1 MRPPRFISTV
11 CAAAVA
17 CAWAGLAHA
26 ASGGTDTAGSGQPVC
41 NQDSAYN
48 IACGASSTAS
58 GNTATAVGYRA
69 SASYQNATAV
79 GPAANAANTNAIA
92 VGAGTSATGIGAIT
106 TGAYSSAGGINGSA
120 YGIAAHATGNYSA
133 AVGAGAE
140 GVGFAATAAG
150 AYSKATG
157 NFSASFGVGAES
169 GITPP
174 IGQTGT
180 NTTAVGAY
188 SKAQG
193 DFSTAIGSNAVASEV
208 YSAAIGASATA
219 ATNRS
224 MALGPASYVTNG
236 APQGTA
242 IGVYSNVTTS
252 QSAAIGY
259 GSVTSSG
266 RANVVS
272 VGSGGQVAV
281 DSNGNN
287 NGFLP
292 APTTRI
298 IENVTDGQYS
308 QDAATVNQLPGQ
320 FVDSSGTP
328 SASPTNFYRFGNN
341 ATGSSAMT
349 TGSSAVQL
357 RNVAAGTLSPTSTD
371 AVNGSQ
377 LYATNQNVSAAQTTA
392 NTALSA
398 AGAAQTTANQAL
410 QIGQENTL
418 QIQAVNSAVF
428 AVNQLVQ
435 ANICHIVGSSI
446 TCGQQAQVLQ
456 GNTLADPQNPANAI
470 AATAGATAIGYQ
482 AQAKEVNST
491 ALGTQAQAGGQG
503 AVAVGANANAAYQ
516 GAVAIG
522 QGAAITAPTNP
533 NDTNVVGAI
542 AIGMNARANA
552 DPATAVGA
560 HANAAGRD
568 SVALGYLAT
577 ANGVNSVALGSGSEA
592 NRDNSVSVG
601 NAATGL
607 TRQITNVA
615 PGTKGTDAV
624 NVNQLEAV
632 ASSLRKQINATGA
645 MAAAMSNIQLPPGYS
660 KGLGVAIGSQRGQS
674 ALAIGFVA
682 TPKPNLLTRISASIS
697 GNTTSVGAGIAFGW

>member
-1 MRPPRFISTV
+1 MKSSSNRNGVEPNRVQAGAAFRGNARMRPPRFISTV

-120 YGIAAHATGNYSA
+120 YGIAAHATGNYS
-133 AVGAGAE
+133 
-140 GVGFAATAAG
+140 TAL
-150 AYSKATG
+150 
-157 NFSASFGVGAES
+157 GVGAES
-169 GITPP
+169 GTSPP
-174 IGQTGT
+174 SGQTGT

-193 DFSTAIGSNAVASEV
+193 DHSTAIGSNAVAGEV
-208 YSAAIGASATA
+208 YSAAIGGSATA

-503 AVAVGANANAAYQ
+503 AVAVGANANAA
-516 GAVAIG
+516 
-522 QGAAITAPTNP
+522 
-533 NDTNVVGAI
+533 
-542 AIGMNARANA
+542 
-552 DPATAVGA
+552 
-560 HANAAGRD
+560 GRD

-697 GNTTSVGAGIAFGW
+697 GNTTSVGAGITFGW

>member
-11 CAAAVA
+11 SADAVA
-17 CAWAGLAHA
+17 CAWAVLAHA

-41 NQDSAYN
+41 NQDGAYN

-58 GNTATAVGYRA
+58 GNTATAVGYGATA
-69 SASYQNATAV
+69 SNPNAIAVGPAANAANTNAIAVGPAANAANTNAIAV

-92 VGAGTSATGIGAIT
+92 VGAGASATGDGAIT
-106 TGAYSSAGGINGSA
+106 TGAYSSAGGTYGSA
-120 YGIAAHATGNYSA
+120 YGIAAHATGNYS
-133 AVGAGAE
+133 
-140 GVGFAATAAG
+140 TAL
-150 AYSKATG
+150 
-157 NFSASFGVGAES
+157 GVGAES
-169 GITPP
+169 GTSPP

-193 DFSTAIGSNAVASEV
+193 DHSTAIGSNAVAGEV
-208 YSAAIGASATA
+208 YSAAIGGSATA

-281 DSNGNN
+281 DSNGNTN
-287 NGFLP
+287 SFLP

-308 QDAATVNQLPGQ
+308 QDAATVHQLPGQ

-328 SASPTNFYRFGNN
+328 SASPTNFYRFGND

-377 LYATNQNVSAAQTTA
+377 LYATN
-392 NTALSA
+392 
-398 AGAAQTTANQAL
+398 
-410 QIGQENTL
+410 L
-418 QIQAVNSAVF
+418 QIQAVN
-428 AVNQLVQ
+428 
-435 ANICHIVGSSI
+435 
-446 TCGQQAQVLQ
+446 
-456 GNTLADPQNPANAI
+456 
-470 AATAGATAIGYQ
+470 
-482 AQAKEVNST
+482 
-491 ALGTQAQAGGQG
+491 
-503 AVAVGANANAAYQ
+503 
-516 GAVAIG
+516 
-522 QGAAITAPTNP
+522 
-533 NDTNVVGAI
+533 
-542 AIGMNARANA
+542 
-552 DPATAVGA
+552 
-560 HANAAGRD
+560 
-568 SVALGYLAT
+568 
-577 ANGVNSVALGSGSEA
+577 
-592 NRDNSVSVG
+592 
-601 NAATGL
+601 
-607 TRQITNVA
+607 
-615 PGTKGTDAV
+615 
-624 NVNQLEAV
+624 NQLEAV

-660 KGLGVAIGSQRGQS
+660 KGLGVAIGSQRGQN

-697 GNTTSVGAGIAFGW
+697 GDTTSVGAGITFGW

>member
-1 MRPPRFISTV
+1 MKSSSIRNGVEPNRVQAGAAFRGNARMKPASMRPPRFISTV
-11 CAAAVA
+11 SAAAVA

-26 ASGGTDTAGSGQPVC
+26 ASGGTDTVGSGQPVC
-41 NQDSAYN
+41 NQDGGYN
-48 IACGASSTAS
+48 IACGASSTAN
-58 GNTATAVGYRA
+58 GNTATAVGYGA

-92 VGAGTSATGIGAIT
+92 VGAGTSATGDGAIT
-106 TGAYSSAGGINGSA
+106 TGAYSSAGGTYGSA
-120 YGIAAHATGNYSA
+120 YGAAATATGNYS
-133 AVGAGAE
+133 
-140 GVGFAATAAG
+140 TAL
-150 AYSKATG
+150 
-157 NFSASFGVGAES
+157 GVGAQS
-169 GITPP
+169 GTTPP
-174 IGQTGT
+174 SGQAGT

-193 DFSTAIGSNAVASEV
+193 DFSTALGENAEARER
-208 YSAAIGASATA
+208 YSAALGGSAVA
-219 ATNRS
+219 ATDRS
-224 MALGPASYVTNG
+224 MALGPSSYVTNG

-349 TGSSAVQL
+349 TGSPAVQL

-482 AQAKEVNST
+482 AQAKELNST
-491 ALGTQAQAGGQG
+491 ALGNQAQAGGQG
-503 AVAVGANANAAYQ
+503 AVAVGANANAA
-516 GAVAIG
+516 GS
-522 QGAAITAPTNP
+522 
-533 NDTNVVGAI
+533 
-542 AIGMNARANA
+542 
-552 DPATAVGA
+552 
-560 HANAAGRD
+560 D

-577 ANGVNSVALGSGSEA
+577 ANGVNSVALGSGSVA
-592 NRDNSVSVG
+592 NRNNSVSVG

-645 MAAAMSNIQLPPGYS
+645 MAAAMSNIQLPPGYT
-660 KGLGVAIGSQRGQS
+660 KGLGVAVGHQGGQN

-682 TPKPNLLTRISASIS
+682 TPEPYLLTRISASIS
-697 GNTTSVGAGIAFGW
+697 GDKSSVGAGITLGW

>member
-1 MRPPRFISTV
+1 MKSSSNRNGVEPNRVQAGAAFRGNARMRPPRFISTV

-120 YGIAAHATGNYSA
+120 YGIAAHATGNYS
-133 AVGAGAE
+133 
-140 GVGFAATAAG
+140 TAL
-150 AYSKATG
+150 
-157 NFSASFGVGAES
+157 GVGAES
-169 GITPP
+169 GTSPP
-174 IGQTGT
+174 SGQTGT

-193 DFSTAIGSNAVASEV
+193 DHSTAIGSNAVAGEV
-208 YSAAIGASATA
+208 YSAAIGGSATA

-287 NGFLP
+287 NGFFP

-503 AVAVGANANAAYQ
+503 AVAVGANANAA
-516 GAVAIG
+516 
-522 QGAAITAPTNP
+522 
-533 NDTNVVGAI
+533 
-542 AIGMNARANA
+542 
-552 DPATAVGA
+552 
-560 HANAAGRD
+560 GRD

-697 GNTTSVGAGIAFGW
+697 GNTTSVGAGITFGW

>member
-11 CAAAVA
+11 SAAAVA
-17 CAWAGLAHA
+17 CAWAVLAHA

-41 NQDSAYN
+41 NQDGAYN

-58 GNTATAVGYRA
+58 GNTATAVGYGATA
-69 SASYQNATAV
+69 SNPNAIAV

-92 VGAGTSATGIGAIT
+92 VGAGASATGDGAIT
-106 TGAYSSAGGINGSA
+106 TGAYSSAGGTYGSA
-120 YGIAAHATGNYSA
+120 YGIAAHATGNYS
-133 AVGAGAE
+133 
-140 GVGFAATAAG
+140 TAL
-150 AYSKATG
+150 
-157 NFSASFGVGAES
+157 GVGAES
-169 GITPP
+169 GTSPP

-193 DFSTAIGSNAVASEV
+193 DHSTAIGSNAVAGEV
-208 YSAAIGASATA
+208 YSAAIGGSATA

-281 DSNGNN
+281 DSNGNTN
-287 NGFLP
+287 SFLP

-308 QDAATVNQLPGQ
+308 QDAATVHQLPGQ

-328 SASPTNFYRFGNN
+328 SASPTNFYRFGND

-377 LYATNQNVSAAQTTA
+377 LYATN
-392 NTALSA
+392 
-398 AGAAQTTANQAL
+398 
-410 QIGQENTL
+410 L
-418 QIQAVNSAVF
+418 QIQAVN
-428 AVNQLVQ
+428 
-435 ANICHIVGSSI
+435 
-446 TCGQQAQVLQ
+446 
-456 GNTLADPQNPANAI
+456 
-470 AATAGATAIGYQ
+470 
-482 AQAKEVNST
+482 
-491 ALGTQAQAGGQG
+491 
-503 AVAVGANANAAYQ
+503 
-516 GAVAIG
+516 
-522 QGAAITAPTNP
+522 
-533 NDTNVVGAI
+533 
-542 AIGMNARANA
+542 
-552 DPATAVGA
+552 
-560 HANAAGRD
+560 
-568 SVALGYLAT
+568 
-577 ANGVNSVALGSGSEA
+577 
-592 NRDNSVSVG
+592 
-601 NAATGL
+601 
-607 TRQITNVA
+607 
-615 PGTKGTDAV
+615 
-624 NVNQLEAV
+624 NQLEAV

-660 KGLGVAIGSQRGQS
+660 KGLGVAIGSQRGQN

-697 GNTTSVGAGIAFGW
+697 GDTTSVGAGITFGW

>member
-1 MRPPRFISTV
+1 MKSSPIRNGVKPNRVQAGAAFRGNARMRPPRFISAV
-11 CAAAVA
+11 SAAAVA

-26 ASGGTDTAGSGQPVC
+26 ASGGTDTVGSGQPVC

-48 IACGASSTAS
+48 IACGASSTAN
-58 GNTATAVGYRA
+58 GNTATAVGYGA

-92 VGAGTSATGIGAIT
+92 VGAGTSATGDGAIT
-106 TGAYSSAGGINGSA
+106 TGAYSSAGGTYGSA
-120 YGIAAHATGNYSA
+120 YGAAATATGNYS
-133 AVGAGAE
+133 
-140 GVGFAATAAG
+140 TAL
-150 AYSKATG
+150 
-157 NFSASFGVGAES
+157 GVGAQS
-169 GITPP
+169 GTTPP

-193 DFSTAIGSNAVASEV
+193 DFSTAIGSNAVAGEM

-224 MALGPASYVTNG
+224 MALGPSSYVTNG

-272 VGSGGQVAV
+272 VGSGGQNAV
-281 DSNGNN
+281 DSNNN
-287 NGFLP
+287 SNSFLP

-398 AGAAQTTANQAL
+398 AGAAQATANTALSAAGAAQTTANQSL
-410 QIGQENTL
+410 QIGQQNTL

-482 AQAKEVNST
+482 AQAKELNST
-491 ALGTQAQAGGQG
+491 ALGNQAQAGGQG
-503 AVAVGANANAAYQ
+503 AVAVGANANAA
-516 GAVAIG
+516 GS
-522 QGAAITAPTNP
+522 
-533 NDTNVVGAI
+533 
-542 AIGMNARANA
+542 
-552 DPATAVGA
+552 
-560 HANAAGRD
+560 D

-577 ANGVNSVALGSGSEA
+577 ANGVNSVALGSGSVA
-592 NRDNSVSVG
+592 NRNNSVSVG

-645 MAAAMSNIQLPPGYS
+645 MAAAMSNIQLPPGYT
-660 KGLGVAIGSQRGQS
+660 KGLGVAVGHQGGQN

-682 TPKPNLLTRISASIS
+682 TPEPYLLTRISASIS
-697 GNTTSVGAGIAFGW
+697 GDKSSVGAGITLGW

>member
-1 MRPPRFISTV
+1 M
-11 CAAAVA
+11 
-17 CAWAGLAHA
+17 LAHA

-41 NQDSAYN
+41 NQDGAYN

-58 GNTATAVGYRA
+58 GNTATAVGYGATA
-69 SASYQNATAV
+69 SNPNAIAVGPAANAANTNAIAV

-92 VGAGTSATGIGAIT
+92 VGAGASATGDGAIT
-106 TGAYSSAGGINGSA
+106 TGAYSSAGGTYGSA
-120 YGIAAHATGNYSA
+120 YGIAAHATGNYS
-133 AVGAGAE
+133 
-140 GVGFAATAAG
+140 TAL
-150 AYSKATG
+150 
-157 NFSASFGVGAES
+157 GVGAES
-169 GITPP
+169 GTSPP

-193 DFSTAIGSNAVASEV
+193 DHSTAIGSNAVAGEV
-208 YSAAIGASATA
+208 YSAAIGGSATA

-281 DSNGNN
+281 DSNGNTN
-287 NGFLP
+287 SFLP

-308 QDAATVNQLPGQ
+308 QDAATVHQLPGQ

-328 SASPTNFYRFGNN
+328 SASPTNFYRFGND

-377 LYATNQNVSAAQTTA
+377 LYATN
-392 NTALSA
+392 
-398 AGAAQTTANQAL
+398 
-410 QIGQENTL
+410 L
-418 QIQAVNSAVF
+418 QIQAVN
-428 AVNQLVQ
+428 
-435 ANICHIVGSSI
+435 
-446 TCGQQAQVLQ
+446 
-456 GNTLADPQNPANAI
+456 
-470 AATAGATAIGYQ
+470 
-482 AQAKEVNST
+482 
-491 ALGTQAQAGGQG
+491 
-503 AVAVGANANAAYQ
+503 
-516 GAVAIG
+516 
-522 QGAAITAPTNP
+522 
-533 NDTNVVGAI
+533 
-542 AIGMNARANA
+542 
-552 DPATAVGA
+552 
-560 HANAAGRD
+560 
-568 SVALGYLAT
+568 
-577 ANGVNSVALGSGSEA
+577 
-592 NRDNSVSVG
+592 
-601 NAATGL
+601 
-607 TRQITNVA
+607 
-615 PGTKGTDAV
+615 
-624 NVNQLEAV
+624 NQLEAV

-660 KGLGVAIGSQRGQS
+660 KGLGVAIGSQRGQN

-697 GNTTSVGAGIAFGW
+697 GDTTSVGAGITFGW

>member
-1 MRPPRFISTV
+1 MKSSSIRNGVEPNRVQAGAAFRGNARMRPPRFISTV

-150 AYSKATG
+150 AYSKA
-157 NFSASFGVGAES
+157 
-169 GITPP
+169 
-174 IGQTGT
+174 
-180 NTTAVGAY
+180 
-188 SKAQG
+188 QG

-208 YSAAIGASATA
+208 YSAAIGGSATA

-308 QDAATVNQLPGQ
+308 QDAATVHQLPGQ

-328 SASPTNFYRFGNN
+328 SASPTNFYRFGND

-377 LYATNQNVSAAQTTA
+377 LYATN
-392 NTALSA
+392 
-398 AGAAQTTANQAL
+398 
-410 QIGQENTL
+410 L
-418 QIQAVNSAVF
+418 QIQAVN
-428 AVNQLVQ
+428 
-435 ANICHIVGSSI
+435 
-446 TCGQQAQVLQ
+446 
-456 GNTLADPQNPANAI
+456 
-470 AATAGATAIGYQ
+470 
-482 AQAKEVNST
+482 
-491 ALGTQAQAGGQG
+491 
-503 AVAVGANANAAYQ
+503 
-516 GAVAIG
+516 
-522 QGAAITAPTNP
+522 
-533 NDTNVVGAI
+533 
-542 AIGMNARANA
+542 
-552 DPATAVGA
+552 
-560 HANAAGRD
+560 
-568 SVALGYLAT
+568 
-577 ANGVNSVALGSGSEA
+577 
-592 NRDNSVSVG
+592 
-601 NAATGL
+601 
-607 TRQITNVA
+607 
-615 PGTKGTDAV
+615 
-624 NVNQLEAV
+624 NQLEAV

-660 KGLGVAIGSQRGQS
+660 KGLGVAIGSQRGQN

-697 GNTTSVGAGIAFGW
+697 GDTTSVGAGITFGW

>member
-11 CAAAVA
+11 SAAAVA
-17 CAWAGLAHA
+17 CAWAVLAHA

-41 NQDSAYN
+41 NQDGAYN

-58 GNTATAVGYRA
+58 GNTATAVGYGATA
-69 SASYQNATAV
+69 SNPNAIAVGPAANAANTNAIAVGPAANAANTNAIAV

-92 VGAGTSATGIGAIT
+92 VGAGASATGDGAIT
-106 TGAYSSAGGINGSA
+106 IGAYSSAGGTYGSA
-120 YGIAAHATGNYSA
+120 YGIAAHATGNYS
-133 AVGAGAE
+133 
-140 GVGFAATAAG
+140 TAL
-150 AYSKATG
+150 
-157 NFSASFGVGAES
+157 GVGAES
-169 GITPP
+169 GTSPP

-193 DFSTAIGSNAVASEV
+193 DHSTAIGSNAVAGEV
-208 YSAAIGASATA
+208 YSAAIGGSATA

-281 DSNGNN
+281 DSNGNTN
-287 NGFLP
+287 SFLP

-308 QDAATVNQLPGQ
+308 QDAATVHQLPGQ

-328 SASPTNFYRFGNN
+328 SASPTNFYRFGND

-377 LYATNQNVSAAQTTA
+377 LYATN
-392 NTALSA
+392 
-398 AGAAQTTANQAL
+398 
-410 QIGQENTL
+410 L
-418 QIQAVNSAVF
+418 QIQAVN
-428 AVNQLVQ
+428 
-435 ANICHIVGSSI
+435 
-446 TCGQQAQVLQ
+446 
-456 GNTLADPQNPANAI
+456 
-470 AATAGATAIGYQ
+470 
-482 AQAKEVNST
+482 
-491 ALGTQAQAGGQG
+491 
-503 AVAVGANANAAYQ
+503 
-516 GAVAIG
+516 
-522 QGAAITAPTNP
+522 
-533 NDTNVVGAI
+533 
-542 AIGMNARANA
+542 
-552 DPATAVGA
+552 
-560 HANAAGRD
+560 
-568 SVALGYLAT
+568 
-577 ANGVNSVALGSGSEA
+577 
-592 NRDNSVSVG
+592 
-601 NAATGL
+601 
-607 TRQITNVA
+607 
-615 PGTKGTDAV
+615 
-624 NVNQLEAV
+624 NQLEAV

-660 KGLGVAIGSQRGQS
+660 KGLGVAIGSQRGQN

-697 GNTTSVGAGIAFGW
+697 GDTTSVGAGITFGW

>member
-1 MRPPRFISTV
+1 M
-11 CAAAVA
+11 
-17 CAWAGLAHA
+17 
-26 ASGGTDTAGSGQPVC
+26 
-41 NQDSAYN
+41 
-48 IACGASSTAS
+48 
-58 GNTATAVGYRA
+58 
-69 SASYQNATAV
+69 
-79 GPAANAANTNAIA
+79 
-92 VGAGTSATGIGAIT
+92 
-106 TGAYSSAGGINGSA
+106 
-120 YGIAAHATGNYSA
+120 
-133 AVGAGAE
+133 
-140 GVGFAATAAG
+140 
-150 AYSKATG
+150 
-157 NFSASFGVGAES
+157 
-169 GITPP
+169 
-174 IGQTGT
+174 
-180 NTTAVGAY
+180 
-188 SKAQG
+188 
-193 DFSTAIGSNAVASEV
+193 
-208 YSAAIGASATA
+208 
-219 ATNRS
+219 
-224 MALGPASYVTNG
+224 
-236 APQGTA
+236 
-242 IGVYSNVTTS
+242 
-252 QSAAIGY
+252 
-259 GSVTSSG
+259 
-266 RANVVS
+266 
-272 VGSGGQVAV
+272 
-281 DSNGNN
+281 
-287 NGFLP
+287 
-292 APTTRI
+292 
-298 IENVTDGQYS
+298 
-308 QDAATVNQLPGQ
+308 
-320 FVDSSGTP
+320 
-328 SASPTNFYRFGNN
+328 
-341 ATGSSAMT
+341 
-349 TGSSAVQL
+349 
-357 RNVAAGTLSPTSTD
+357 
-371 AVNGSQ
+371 
-377 LYATNQNVSAAQTTA
+377 
-392 NTALSA
+392 SA

-482 AQAKEVNST
+482 AQAKELNST
-491 ALGTQAQAGGQG
+491 ALGNQAQAGGQG

-516 GAVAIG
+516 GALAIG

-645 MAAAMSNIQLPPGYS
+645 MAAAMSNIQLPPGYT
-660 KGLGVAIGSQRGQS
+660 KGLGVAVGHQGGQN

-682 TPKPNLLTRISASIS
+682 TPEPYLLTRISASIS
-697 GNTTSVGAGIAFGW
+697 GDKSSVGAGITLGW

>member
-11 CAAAVA
+11 SAAAVA
-17 CAWAGLAHA
+17 CAWAVLAHA

-41 NQDSAYN
+41 NQDGAYN

-58 GNTATAVGYRA
+58 GNTATAVGYGATA
-69 SASYQNATAV
+69 SNPNAIAVGPAANAANTNAIAV

-92 VGAGTSATGIGAIT
+92 VGAGASATGDGAIT
-106 TGAYSSAGGINGSA
+106 TGAYSSAGGTYGSA
-120 YGIAAHATGNYSA
+120 YGIAAHATGNYS
-133 AVGAGAE
+133 
-140 GVGFAATAAG
+140 TAL
-150 AYSKATG
+150 
-157 NFSASFGVGAES
+157 GVGAES
-169 GITPP
+169 GTSPP

-193 DFSTAIGSNAVASEV
+193 DHSTAIGSNAVAGEV
-208 YSAAIGASATA
+208 YSAAIGGSATA

-281 DSNGNN
+281 DSNGNTN
-287 NGFLP
+287 SFLP

-308 QDAATVNQLPGQ
+308 QDAATVHQLPGQ

-328 SASPTNFYRFGNN
+328 SASPTNFYRFGND

-377 LYATNQNVSAAQTTA
+377 LYATN
-392 NTALSA
+392 
-398 AGAAQTTANQAL
+398 
-410 QIGQENTL
+410 L
-418 QIQAVNSAVF
+418 QIQAVN
-428 AVNQLVQ
+428 
-435 ANICHIVGSSI
+435 
-446 TCGQQAQVLQ
+446 
-456 GNTLADPQNPANAI
+456 
-470 AATAGATAIGYQ
+470 
-482 AQAKEVNST
+482 
-491 ALGTQAQAGGQG
+491 
-503 AVAVGANANAAYQ
+503 
-516 GAVAIG
+516 
-522 QGAAITAPTNP
+522 
-533 NDTNVVGAI
+533 
-542 AIGMNARANA
+542 
-552 DPATAVGA
+552 
-560 HANAAGRD
+560 
-568 SVALGYLAT
+568 
-577 ANGVNSVALGSGSEA
+577 
-592 NRDNSVSVG
+592 
-601 NAATGL
+601 
-607 TRQITNVA
+607 
-615 PGTKGTDAV
+615 
-624 NVNQLEAV
+624 NQLEAV

-660 KGLGVAIGSQRGQS
+660 KGLGVAIGSQRGQN

-697 GNTTSVGAGIAFGW
+697 GDTTSVGAGITFGW

>member
-1 MRPPRFISTV
+1 MKSSSIRNGVEPNRVQAGAAFRGNARMKPARMRPPRFISTV
-11 CAAAVA
+11 SAAAVA
-17 CAWAGLAHA
+17 CAWAGLAYAA
-26 ASGGTDTAGSGQPVC
+26 ASGGTDNVGSGQPVC
-41 NQDSAYN
+41 NQDGGSN
-48 IACGASSTAS
+48 IACGASSTAN
-58 GNTATAVGYRA
+58 GNTATAVGYGA
-69 SASYQNATAV
+69 SASSQNATAV

-92 VGAGTSATGIGAIT
+92 VGAGTSATGDGAIT
-106 TGAYSSAGGINGSA
+106 TGAYSSAGGTYGSA
-120 YGIAAHATGNYSA
+120 YGAAATATGNYS
-133 AVGAGAE
+133 
-140 GVGFAATAAG
+140 TAL
-150 AYSKATG
+150 
-157 NFSASFGVGAES
+157 GVGAQS
-169 GITPP
+169 GTTPP

-180 NTTAVGAY
+180 NTTAVGVY

-193 DFSTAIGSNAVASEV
+193 DFSTALGENAEARER
-208 YSAAIGASATA
+208 YSAALGGSAVA
-219 ATNRS
+219 ATDRS
-224 MALGPASYVTNG
+224 MALGPSSYVTNG

-377 LYATNQNVSAAQTTA
+377 LYATNQNVSAAQATA

-398 AGAAQTTANQAL
+398 AGAAQATANQSL
-410 QIGQENTL
+410 QIGQQNTL

-482 AQAKEVNST
+482 AQAKELNST
-491 ALGTQAQAGGQG
+491 ALGNQAQAGGQG
-503 AVAVGANANAAYQ
+503 AVAVGANANAA
-516 GAVAIG
+516 GS
-522 QGAAITAPTNP
+522 
-533 NDTNVVGAI
+533 
-542 AIGMNARANA
+542 
-552 DPATAVGA
+552 
-560 HANAAGRD
+560 D

-577 ANGVNSVALGSGSEA
+577 ANGVNSVALGSGSVA
-592 NRDNSVSVG
+592 NRNNSVSVG

-645 MAAAMSNIQLPPGYS
+645 MAAAMSNIQLPPGYT
-660 KGLGVAIGSQRGQS
+660 KGLGVAVGHQGGQN

-682 TPKPNLLTRISASIS
+682 TPEPYLLTRISASIS
-697 GNTTSVGAGIAFGW
+697 GDKSSVGAGITLGW